1 MKLYDSFKLKNL
13 NLKNR
18 FVMPPMCMYMAK
30 DGFVNDFHYAHY
42 QARAIGGV
50 GLIIVEATGIQP
62 NGRITYGDLGIWD
75 DKYVSGLKRLV
86 DVIHEN
92 GAQAGI
98 QLNHAGRKSK
108 TDDVVGPSKIKY
120 ADQYDTPRELN
131 KKEIKEV
138 INSFKEGAR
147 RANEAGFDLLEIHAA
162 HGYLLFQFMSPIS
175 NKRNDEYKNR
185 TLLLSEVI
193 KAVKEVWP
201 KDKVLAVRITADE
214 YVEEGLRPNDLVAI
228 INELKH
234 LGIDLVDVSSGG
246 NILTKI
252 PLYPGYQLPFSKII
266 KNETNLP
273 TMGGGLINSLEL
285 ANFAVNSNHV
295 DLVYIGRL
303 LLREP
308 YFVINNAPSDIE
320 FPEPYRRGRKR

>member
-1 MKLYDSFKLKNL
+1 MKLYENFKLKNL

-42 QARAIGGV
+42 HARAIGGV
-50 GLIIVEATGIQP
+50 GLIIVEAAGIEP

-75 DKYVSGLKRLV
+75 DKYIPGLKRLA
-86 DVIHEN
+86 DVIHEQ
-92 GAQAGI
+92 GAEAGI

-108 TDDVVGPSKIKY
+108 TDDVVGPSKISYNEKY
-120 ADQYDTPRELN
+120 AIPRELT
-131 KKEIKEV
+131 KKEIKDV
-138 INSFKEGAR
+138 INSFKEAAR
-147 RANEAGFDLLEIHAA
+147 RADEAGFDLLEIHAA

-201 KDKVLAVRITADE
+201 KEKVLAVRISANE
-214 YVEEGLRPNDLVAI
+214 YVDEGLRPNDLVDI
-228 INELKH
+228 LNEIKH

-246 NILTKI
+246 NILVKI
-252 PLYPGYQLPFSKII
+252 PAYPGYQLPLAKII
-266 KNETNLP
+266 KDETNLP
-273 TMGGGLINSLEL
+273 TIGGGLINSYEL
-285 ANFAVNSNHV
+285 ASFAVHSNHT

-303 LLREP
+303 LLRDP
-308 YFVINNAPSDIE
+308 YFVINNAPTDIE
-320 FPEPYRRGRKR
+320 YPEPYIRGRLK